1 LIPFEH
7 FLLNPLVHSKD
18 STGVLVY
25 TDEVPGAPDIIKEL
39 LNEPITITDKNQTGG
54 AESSHQHDPT
64 TLLGDLLKSTK
75 VTPTTR
81 FEHLMANEYKKIET
95 SDEEHKYSRVEFYV
109 KLFIYLYAAKKLLD
123 SDEITNDTLKSFFIE
138 DGDTKLTDLQTYL
151 TPELKKEIEEKLK
164 EDTSYLPLIPLA
176 HHTILPY
183 TPKKTYQE
191 ALGDYLH
198 IIDNIETIDT

>member
-7 FLLNPLVHSKD
+7 FLLNPLVHAKD

-39 LNEPITITDKNQTGG
+39 LNEPITITHKNQTGG

-109 KLFIYLYAAKKLLD
+109 NLFIYLYAAKMLLV
-123 SDEITNDTLKSFFIE
+123 
-138 DGDTKLTDLQTYL
+138 
-151 TPELKKEIEEKLK
+151 
-164 EDTSYLPLIPLA
+164 
-176 HHTILPY
+176 
-183 TPKKTYQE
+183 
-191 ALGDYLH
+191 
-198 IIDNIETIDT
+198 